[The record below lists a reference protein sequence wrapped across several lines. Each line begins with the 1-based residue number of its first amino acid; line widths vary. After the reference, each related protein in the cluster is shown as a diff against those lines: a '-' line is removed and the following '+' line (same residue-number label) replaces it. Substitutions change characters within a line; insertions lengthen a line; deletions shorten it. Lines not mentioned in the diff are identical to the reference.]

1 MSLHQVFY
9 LFLLPSCTYKCTAT
23 SVDAERAF
31 SKGRQQVNFTQH
43 NMSSE
48 TFTARMAVGSWA
60 KTPIYPGLDKVASY
74 IDHKKNLENV

>member
-1 MSLHQVFY
+1 
-9 LFLLPSCTYKCTAT
+9 
-23 SVDAERAF
+23 
-31 SKGRQQVNFTQH
+31 
-43 NMSSE
+43 MSSE